1 MKLPIGS
8 SGLSVLTSLGEC
20 GKRGGLDSNHHRALS
35 FGDLS
40 DNFCSLGGQA
50 SGQDPFHGLG
60 HYRPLPTG
68 TDTYRIFFD
77 SSFLL

>member
-20 GKRGGLDSNHHRALS
+20 GKRGGLDSNHHRPVG

-40 DNFCSLGGQA
+40 DNFLQPRRAGFGAKPIYLGSD
-50 SGQDPFHGLG
+50 SGTM
-60 HYRPLPTG
+60 YRPLPTG
-68 TDTYRIFFD
+68 TDT
-77 SSFLL
+77 

>member
-20 GKRGGLDSNHHRALS
+20 GKRGGLDSNHHRTLS
-35 FGDLS
+35 FGDLG
-40 DNFCSLGGQA
+40 DNFLQPRGQ
-50 SGQDPFHGLG
+50 GQGHNPYLGLG

-68 TDTYRIFFD
+68 TDT
-77 SSFLL
+77 

>member
-20 GKRGGLDSNHHRALS
+20 GKRGGLDSNHHRTLS
-35 FGDLS
+35 FGDLG
-40 DNFCSLGGQA
+40 DNFLQPRRAGFGA
-50 SGQDPFHGLG
+50 KPIYLGLG

-68 TDTYRIFFD
+68 TDT
-77 SSFLL
+77 